1 MSAGVVGLWGSDLW
15 DRYDGVIAHVNR
27 GTEELG
33 GGWVAEIYIAMHS
46 QRSHSNKL
54 FRYAKYVR
62 ERGEV
67 EREYARA
74 LRKLVARW
82 DNLFVCWW
90 RSFWIGWWWCP
101 MLCLCCC
108 LPKMYTGE
116 SDYFVKERDGRWKV
130 GSQKIVVVMI
140 TQFGDWS
147 LGAVSKKE
155 RSVNDL

>member
-1 MSAGVVGLWGSDLW
+1 MSAAVVGLWGSDLW
-15 DRYDGVIAHVNR
+15 DRYDGVVAHVNR

-46 QRSHSNKL
+46 QRSNTHKL

-82 DNLFVCWW
+82 DIFLSVDHDLCG
-90 RSFWIGWWWCP
+90 IG
-101 MLCLCCC
+101 
-108 LPKMYTGE
+108 
-116 SDYFVKERDGRWKV
+116 DDGNAKDN
-130 GSQKIVVVMI
+130 
-140 TQFGDWS
+140 DW
-147 LGAVSKKE
+147 
-155 RSVNDL
+155 